1 MRASN
6 YEDSLFGR
14 LNWVDDAP
22 EEGVYGETTYVG
34 TYCVVTG
41 LRPHGI
47 PGNSSRVSVLYGV
60 GDGTVIDNDEN
71 IVAVY
76 DTDDIPSA
84 KGRHNRLVAQAYNMD
99 ALDFVYG
106 E

>member
-1 MRASN
+1 
-6 YEDSLFGR
+6 
-14 LNWVDDAP
+14 
-22 EEGVYGETTYVG
+22 
-34 TYCVVTG
+34 
-41 LRPHGI
+41 
-47 PGNSSRVSVLYGV
+47 VLYGV

-76 DTDDIPSA
+76 GMDDIPSA